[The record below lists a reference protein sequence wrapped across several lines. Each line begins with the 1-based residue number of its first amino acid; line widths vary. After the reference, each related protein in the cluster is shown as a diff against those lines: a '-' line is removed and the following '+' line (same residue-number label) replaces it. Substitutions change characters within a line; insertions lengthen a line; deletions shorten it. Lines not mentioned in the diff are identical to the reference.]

1 MKLNLSPE
9 QLEKRKALLDKH
21 RAEANRKSRE
31 TYKKNIVEQRKRR
44 LEIYSEKLFVEKDE
58 LDELRAVD
66 EIVFDDLHAEIE
78 HLKDEIGRLQNELT
92 KRDRIID
99 KLT

>member
-1 MKLNLSPE
+1 MKLSPE
-9 QLEKRKALLDKH
+9 ALEARKALLNKH
-21 RAEANRKSRE
+21 RAEAIQKSRA

-44 LEIYSEKLFVEKDE
+44 LEIYSGTEYVSKAE

-66 EIVFDDLHAEIE
+66 DLVFDDLHAEIE
-78 HLKDEIGRLQNELT
+78 HLKDEIGRLQTELT

>member
-9 QLEKRKALLDKH
+9 QLEKRKALLNKH
-21 RAEANRKSRE
+21 RAEAIQKSRA

-44 LEIYSEKLFVEKDE
+44 LEIYSGTEYVSKEE

-66 EIVFDDLHAEIE
+66 DIVFDDLHAEIE
-78 HLKDEIGRLQNELT
+78 HLKGEIEGLRIEVS
-92 KRDRIID
+92 KKDRIID
-99 KLT
+99 RLT

>member
-1 MKLNLSPE
+1 MKLSPE
-9 QLEKRKALLDKH
+9 ALEARKALLNKH
-21 RAEANRKSRE
+21 RAEAIQKSRA

-44 LEIYSEKLFVEKDE
+44 LEIYSGTEYVSKAE

-66 EIVFDDLHAEIE
+66 DLVFDDLHAEIE
-78 HLKDEIGRLQNELT
+78 HLKDEIGRLQTELT
-92 KRDRIID
+92 KRDRIIY

>member
-1 MKLNLSPE
+1 MKLNLTPE
-9 QLEKRKALLDKH
+9 ALEARKALLNKH
-21 RAEANRKSRE
+21 RAEAIQKSRA

-44 LEIYSEKLFVEKDE
+44 LEIYSGTEYVSKAE

-66 EIVFDDLHAEIE
+66 DLVFDDLHAEIE
-78 HLKDEIGRLQNELT
+78 HLKDEIGRLQTELT